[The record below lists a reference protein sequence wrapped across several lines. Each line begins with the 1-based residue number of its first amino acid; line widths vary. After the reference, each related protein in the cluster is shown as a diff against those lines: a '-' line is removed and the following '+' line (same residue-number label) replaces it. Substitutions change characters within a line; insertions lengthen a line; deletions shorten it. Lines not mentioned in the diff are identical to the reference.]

1 MIGVTRA
8 AIAAALSGV
17 DGLAGSEYRPA
28 TPGAGQA
35 WPVWRSTGL
44 EQGGCARVVRWYVL
58 TCLAAGDEASSA
70 AAVDE
75 VLEPVIGALRALGL
89 VIELA
94 EPVRLPLESGQSA
107 IPALRVAVVDHVW
120 VGAAPAMIRAELPPA
135 DPALVR

>member
-1 MIGVTRA
+1 MSGVTRA
-8 AIAAALSGV
+8 AIAAALSDV
-17 DGLAGSEYRPA
+17 PDLAGSEYRPA

-58 TCLAAGDEASSA
+58 VCLVAGDEPSTSSA
-70 AAVDE
+70 ADVL
-75 VLEPVIGALRALGL
+75 LEPVIGALRALGL

-120 VGAAPAMIRAELPPA
+120 VGAAPAMVRAELPPA
-135 DPALVR
+135 DPALMR